1 MGVGHRRAPRG
12 NGERVPRPRG
22 AAPLLGR
29 VARDLGGQ
37 ARSGVMLEQQVAY
50 VYEFEDGMARRVPSY
65 IDAERAR
72 AVVGLRR

>member
-1 MGVGHRRAPRG
+1 
-12 NGERVPRPRG
+12 
-22 AAPLLGR
+22 
-29 VARDLGGQ
+29 
-37 ARSGVMLEQQVAY
+37 MLEQQVAY